1 MTPRAGDEKVQSCR
15 SWDISHPSVSVLYSW
30 EMRRRLYFRFDRL
43 CSHGCPQFHRAAL
56 PFAGPQPAIAM
67 DWRAWMN
74 TQTIPSEMCAHP
86 TLGLSVSSAQGLPCT
101 SCHEGYT
108 AASQEAWA
116 EACLKCAFWSTECSA
131 GSCPAIELRVTQ
143 ASDHSQSW
151 LYSHQSASCGGSRA
165 SGLEVSH
172 FHSHF

>member
-74 TQTIPSEMCAHP
+74 TQTILSEMCAHP

-108 AASQEAWA
+108 A
-116 EACLKCAFWSTECSA
+116 
-131 GSCPAIELRVTQ
+131 
-143 ASDHSQSW
+143 SQSRSMSW
-151 LYSHQSASCGGSRA
+151 GMSEMCILEHRVLCRFMPSNRASCY
-165 SGLEVSH
+165 SGLRSFTVMTLQPSVC
-172 FHSHF
+172 